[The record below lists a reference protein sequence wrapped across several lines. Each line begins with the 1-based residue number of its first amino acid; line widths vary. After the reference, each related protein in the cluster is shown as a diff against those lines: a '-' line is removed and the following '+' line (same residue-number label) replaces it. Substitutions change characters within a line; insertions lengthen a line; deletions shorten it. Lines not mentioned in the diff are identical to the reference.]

1 MLRLLL
7 LSFFLK
13 LIVTQ
18 GHCCHSNHDILQF
31 WSDCNETMCVY
42 MYVQLWFGIL
52 KMTTV
57 SMVTMQIKNI
67 LFDLIVM
74 QLHKNDPWYVQLC
87 I

>member
-18 GHCCHSNHDILQF
+18 GHCCHSNHEILQF

-52 KMTTV
+52 L
-57 SMVTMQIKNI
+57 Q
-67 LFDLIVM
+67 
-74 QLHKNDPWYVQLC
+74 
-87 I
+87 